1 MLGRADIGR
10 ADAQIL
16 TLEGYVER
24 AGAAMAC
31 IYSSSTEYD
40 AALIAERR
48 AAGVYG
54 PRRYRKQRLATA
66 AGVAVALAAVI
77 LLIV

>member
-1 MLGRADIGR
+1 MLGRANSGH

-16 TLEGYVER
+16 TLETYAER
-24 AGAAMAC
+24 AGSAMAC

-54 PRRYRKQRLATA
+54 PRRYRKQKLAK
-66 AGVAVALAAVI
+66 VFVVI
-77 LLIV
+77 DDKNAR

>member
-1 MLGRADIGR
+1 M
-10 ADAQIL
+10 
-16 TLEGYVER
+16 
-24 AGAAMAC
+24 
-31 IYSSSTEYD
+31 EYD

-66 AGVAVALAAVI
+66 AGVAVAVAAII
-77 LLIV
+77 LLVV